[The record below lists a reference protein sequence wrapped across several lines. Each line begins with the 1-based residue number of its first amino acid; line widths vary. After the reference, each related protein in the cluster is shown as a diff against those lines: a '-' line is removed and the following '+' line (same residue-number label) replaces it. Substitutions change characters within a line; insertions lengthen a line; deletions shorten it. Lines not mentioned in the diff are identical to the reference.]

1 MRWQKYT
8 YLPLEHNCSLCGL
21 QRPVLKAGVP
31 PRPRH
36 SHYYFLSSE
45 ENVIDEE
52 TNSRRKGDRPS
63 FLKQLIKY
71 EIGFLSPCIV
81 GILNLCLELRVCH
94 LFHEMLVFSREALHD
109 K

>member
-1 MRWQKYT
+1 MRWQKYP

-21 QRPVLKAGVP
+21 QRPVLKAGVTP
-31 PRPRH
+31 HPGH

-63 FLKQLIKY
+63 FLKAAYKI
-71 EIGFLSPCIV
+71 
-81 GILNLCLELRVCH
+81 
-94 LFHEMLVFSREALHD
+94 
-109 K
+109 